1 MTRSTRQLLVLAIV
15 AVALVAAVL
24 WVGRRAYLNDPSTL
38 TPIAADTVTHIQL
51 DIPPI
56 ASQVFARR
64 SDGWWRIKPSAA
76 RGDAERIE
84 RLANLAGSPVARWI
98 PASEVTPAKVGLA
111 QPSATL
117 VVNGTR
123 LAYGGMTA
131 LGDFR
136 YVEVGDRVALV
147 PRQYSPEVMLQKPA
161 GD

>member
-1 MTRSTRQLLVLAIV
+1 MTRSARQLWVLAII
-15 AVALVAAVL
+15 AVVLVAAVL
-24 WVGRRAYLNDPSTL
+24 WVGRRAYVNDPSRL
-38 TPIAADTVTHIQL
+38 THIAADSVTHISL

-56 ASQVFARR
+56 APQVFERR

-84 RLANLAGSPVARWI
+84 RLANLAGSPVVRWI
-98 PASEVTPAKVGLA
+98 PANEITPAKVGLA
-111 QPSATL
+111 TPSATL
-117 VVNGTR
+117 IVNGTR
-123 LAYGGMTA
+123 LAYGGLTA

-136 YVEVGDRVALV
+136 YVEVGQRIALV